1 MYAISFYNV
10 VFFSPGVFGQS
21 AGVREVVYP
30 SPQGPLSYPLI
41 VMKDS
46 VVSKA
51 INGAIRAEVFADD
64 EDSRGGIRNRL
75 AHWAKR
81 GLSGLWYSVGLN
93 HYGYLSL
100 RVQTEETMGTVVDH
114 EHYFNFEL
122 RTGARLGI
130 GDVIAAERADSFSA
144 RLFSDKVRFI
154 NAYKEG
160 DLRRMLEKKDIDS
173 GSYAMMLERVDSN
186 CYEKAE
192 VVDFSMS
199 EIGLEV
205 MDPCELGGHAFAGY
219 HPSYHLKY
227 TYSQLEPFMRSTFR
241 QRIAERGPDY
251 TVLHFVSGHTP
262 FPDTARDKGH
272 LDGDSIFQPRAGH
285 YDDSSVL
292 MVVPR
297 GFKARAIVDL
307 VFWFHGWHNNID
319 TALRFYGLARQ
330 FAASGVNAIL
340 VLPEAARQ
348 AADSYG
354 GKLGQEGMFKGL
366 VADVM
371 AELRRRQL
379 VAPGGVAAHVVVG
392 GHSGGYVAIADILA
406 KGGQR
411 VDEVW
416 LFDALYGHVDD
427 FMNWIGKDTV
437 GHYFVHWFTNKGGGT
452 DEVSDTMMSQLRK
465 KGRPFRL
472 VEETAVTR
480 SALESTIL
488 FVHSR
493 REHNVIINDPD
504 DFQLL
509 LENSHFLTK

>member
-1 MYAISFYNV
+1 MRYLFIMLC
-10 VFFSPGVFGQS
+10 FFSPGVFGQS

-307 VFWFHGWHNNID
+307 VFWFHGWHNNI
-319 TALRFYGLARQ
+319 
-330 FAASGVNAIL
+330 ASAT
-340 VLPEAARQ
+340 EA
-348 AADSYG
+348 
-354 GKLGQEGMFKGL
+354 
-366 VADVM
+366 
-371 AELRRRQL
+371 
-379 VAPGGVAAHVVVG
+379 PT
-392 GHSGGYVAIADILA
+392 
-406 KGGQR
+406 
-411 VDEVW
+411 
-416 LFDALYGHVDD
+416 
-427 FMNWIGKDTV
+427 TV
-437 GHYFVHWFTNKGGGT
+437 
-452 DEVSDTMMSQLRK
+452 
-465 KGRPFRL
+465 
-472 VEETAVTR
+472 
-480 SALESTIL
+480 
-488 FVHSR
+488 
-493 REHNVIINDPD
+493 RE
-504 DFQLL
+504 Q
-509 LENSHFLTK
+509 SH